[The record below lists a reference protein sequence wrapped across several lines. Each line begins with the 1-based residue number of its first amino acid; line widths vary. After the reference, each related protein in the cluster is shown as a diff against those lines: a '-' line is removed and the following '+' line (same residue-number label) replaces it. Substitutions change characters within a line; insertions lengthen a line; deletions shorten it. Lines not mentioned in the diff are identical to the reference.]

1 MGSKTVARESIL
13 EAAIRCLCRVPAGSL
28 TVDAIAREADCA
40 KGLVHYHF
48 KTKSALFA
56 AAAERLWANRTAR
69 WTEALSHGDP
79 KEAIERS
86 WTLLTEEAEQGT
98 GWFGDG
104 IEDGADA
111 EVAGDAEEGG
121 IGPSA
126 GNGEDAVDP
135 RLDAVPVVLDAGGE
149 HVPRVRVEEL
159 EVDDNNLAGGDG
171 DLDRV
176 VVGGRIEVAEFVH
189 GDHVDESRRG
199 QLRQQMAQL
208 ASPVGAGVLAQC
220 NEIDLLES

>member
-28 TVDAIAREADCA
+28 TVDAIAREAGCA

-86 WTLLTEEAEQGT
+86 WTLLTEEAEQGITKACASLSVMPDNMT
-98 GWFGDG
+98 GQAISRGSTQFGSRLASS
-104 IEDGADA
+104 IEGLFGRVGLAASVPIEEIGSLAAAVVMGMGMQLDSAADD
-111 EVAGDAEEGG
+111 VAGEGAYAAFW
-121 IGPSA
+121 A
-126 GNGEDAVDP
+126 GLLSLTHP
-135 RLDAVPVVLDAGGE
+135 
-149 HVPRVRVEEL
+149 
-159 EVDDNNLAGGDG
+159 GD
-171 DLDRV
+171 
-176 VVGGRIEVAEFVH
+176 
-189 GDHVDESRRG
+189 
-199 QLRQQMAQL
+199 
-208 ASPVGAGVLAQC
+208 
-220 NEIDLLES
+220 